1 MICKN
6 DLIGFLKEY
15 QCKNSEVFDLIE
27 NHLKEKVYYFGDHFK
42 TPTDKKNI
50 WSFIHFV
57 CLSLFRLFHNI
68 LVNSLQNFN
77 NDKKKRGLS
86 SATFNYDAII
96 SNITGYKIDRALFAP
111 KKMRPGMRGF
121 SLYLQSERIQFLLKF
136 EDFNYLLSED
146 FREIIL
152 KYKVSY

>member
-1 MICKN
+1 MIYKN

-27 NHLKEKVYYFGDHFK
+27 NHLKEKVYYYGDHFK

-68 LVNSLQNFN
+68 LVNSLQNFKFGASF
-77 NDKKKRGLS
+77 DPRKE
-86 SATFNYDAII
+86 
-96 SNITGYKIDRALFAP
+96 ITSMELF
-111 KKMRPGMRGF
+111 R
-121 SLYLQSERIQFLLKF
+121 L
-136 EDFNYLLSED
+136 
-146 FREIIL
+146 
-152 KYKVSY
+152 VH